1 MLRNKVTKLNRQKKK
16 QYYKSKFD
24 ECNVDSKKL
33 WRTLNEVMGRSKNGK
48 TPSFIE
54 HNGILITRPY
64 DIANYFN
71 KYFLQKVNSI
81 RDQLLPG
88 CYRPSIANIR
98 NLIMVNKDCGFE
110 FKTLREI
117 DVEKLL
123 TIKCDKPCGLDNLD
137 GKLLKLAA
145 KVIAKPLCHIFN
157 LCFKES
163 IHPIY
168 GRLQKSLLC
177 QKTAESHLQGLW

>member
-1 MLRNKVTKLNRQKKK
+1 MG
-16 QYYKSKFD
+16 
-24 ECNVDSKKL
+24 E
-33 WRTLNEVMGRSKNGK
+33 TLNEVMGRSKNVK
-48 TPSFIE
+48 
-54 HNGILITRPY
+54 N
-64 DIANYFN
+64 FN

-98 NLIMVNKDCGFE
+98 NLIMVNKDCCFE

-117 DVEKLL
+117 DVEKLLL

-145 KVIAKPLCHIFN
+145 KVITKPLSYFQ
-157 LCFKES
+157 FMF
-163 IHPIY
+163 
-168 GRLQKSLLC
+168 
-177 QKTAESHLQGLW
+177 